1 MKNAIG
7 MMLFPPFGSQ
17 PLGKG
22 VLPGCDGY
30 FPLFSQLGTNPV
42 FAELLTLQSIFVCIN
57 TLIAWLVLQKKRR
70 QAARSEFKYAS
81 AIGWFAAGGTAAR
94 GIYAAPKKAGDEH
107 AI

>member
-1 MKNAIG
+1 

-22 VLPGCDGY
+22 VLPGCEGY
-30 FPLFSQLGTNPV
+30 FSLLGQLGTNPV

-57 TLIAWLVLQKKRR
+57 TLIAWLVLRKKPRR
-70 QAARSEFKYAS
+70 GASSESKYAP
-81 AIGWFAAGGTAAR
+81 AIGWFAAGRTAAR
-94 GIYAAPKKAGDEH
+94 GTCAAPKKAGDEH